1 MSMSK
6 TLHIGQVYQSEQS
19 KTGWKKGRIGQ
30 KRSYLGGPCVYRTK
44 KELSIVRHG
53 EIILYKLDFI
63 LFFYPGM
70 TPQFAL

>member
-1 MSMSK
+1 MLGK
-6 TLHIGQVYQSEQS
+6 TTEEFQQEILKSI
-19 KTGWKKGRIGQ
+19 KLRRIGQ

-63 LFFYPGM
+63 LSFHPVM